1 MPASSHPEESSLAFH
16 WPGRDHLA
24 CLRPAPV
31 YVQGLPSS
39 YPPRCLTL
47 HLRAASD
54 KSAKLPVSPAPASMY
69 LFCPLSSAQRGLL
82 LPLYLFISQAQ
93 SILSFPLSLPLSFSP
108 SPTPSLPLPPFFPV
122 SPTPH
127 PRKVLPALFPP
138 NFCCLLHASW
148 ESRVLCNHLFER

>member
-69 LFCPLSSAQRGLL
+69 LFGPLSSAQRGLL

-93 SILSFPLSLPLSFSP
+93 SVLSFPLSLPLSFSP
-108 SPTPSLPLPPFFPV
+108 SLPLHPFFPV
-122 SPTPH
+122 PYPSPQESSPCSLS
-127 PRKVLPALFPP
+127 PK
-138 NFCCLLHASW
+138 LLLS
-148 ESRVLCNHLFER
+148 STCQLGVQSSL